1 MFWRI
6 LWKLFRASR
15 GRLGVALLALGS
27 GAAVCSAL
35 INLQLDAE
43 RKLTREFRALGA
55 NVIVSPLRE
64 ARAAGNE
71 SPLMSESVYR
81 RIAALRSARVV
92 AAAPYLYLVARS
104 PVVNAVER
112 RVIVA
117 GTMLDEV
124 RRMASWWKIEGQWV
138 EAREHTPR
146 CLVGRNAARQLG
158 VRPGSALELRFADR
172 SEVFTVAG
180 VVIAGGTEDN
190 QVFVNLP
197 RAQELAGLTVKL
209 RRPTRRR
216 VVGA

>member
-92 AAAPYLYLVARS
+92 AAAPRSEEHTSELQSLAYLVCRLLLEKKKNNNS
-104 PVVNAVER
+104 
-112 RVIVA
+112 
-117 GTMLDEV
+117 LLF
-124 RRMASWWKIEGQWV
+124 
-138 EAREHTPR
+138 TPQT
-146 CLVGRNAARQLG
+146 AADT
-158 VRPGSALELRFADR
+158 LRHIGLLPDR
-172 SEVFTVAG
+172 
-180 VVIAGGTEDN
+180 D
-190 QVFVNLP
+190 
-197 RAQELAGLTVKL
+197 
-209 RRPTRRR
+209 
-216 VVGA
+216 

>member
-55 NVIVSPLRE
+55 NVIVSPLCE

-104 PVVNAVER
+104 PVVNAAEQGGVL
-112 RVIVA
+112 A

-124 RRMASWWKIEGQWV
+124 PRMASWWKIEGQWV

-158 VRPGSALELRFADR
+158 GRPGGGLGVRLAERF
-172 SEVFTVAG
+172 EGVTVAG
-180 VVIAGGTEDN
+180 GV
-190 QVFVNLP
+190 
-197 RAQELAGLTVKL
+197 
-209 RRPTRRR
+209 
-216 VVGA
+216 

>member
-1 MFWRI
+1 MLWRV

-81 RIAALRSARVV
+81 RIGALRSARVV
-92 AAAPYLYLVARS
+92 AVAPYLYLVARS
-104 PVVNAVER
+104 PVVNAEQ
-112 RVIVA
+112 RVIVG

-124 RRMASWWKIEGQWV
+124 RRMAS
-138 EAREHTPR
+138 
-146 CLVGRNAARQLG
+146 
-158 VRPGSALELRFADR
+158 
-172 SEVFTVAG
+172 
-180 VVIAGGTEDN
+180 
-190 QVFVNLP
+190 
-197 RAQELAGLTVKL
+197 
-209 RRPTRRR
+209 
-216 VVGA
+216 

>member
-55 NVIVSPLRE
+55 NVIVSPLHE

-92 AAAPYLYLVARS
+92 APAPYLYLLALAPAFKTGQLEVHG
-104 PVVNAVER
+104 
-112 RVIVA
+112 A
-117 GTMLDEV
+117 GT
-124 RRMASWWKIEGQWV
+124 
-138 EAREHTPR
+138 T
-146 CLVGRNAARQLG
+146 
-158 VRPGSALELRFADR
+158 
-172 SEVFTVAG
+172 
-180 VVIAGGTEDN
+180 
-190 QVFVNLP
+190 
-197 RAQELAGLTVKL
+197 
-209 RRPTRRR
+209 
-216 VVGA
+216 

>member
-81 RIAALRSARVV
+81 RIGALRSARVV
-92 AAAPYLYLVARS
+92 APGPYPYLLARAARGKCAR
-104 PVVNAVER
+104 PTGVCGR
-112 RVIVA
+112 
-117 GTMLDEV
+117 TTV
-124 RRMASWWKIEGQWV
+124 RR
-138 EAREHTPR
+138 
-146 CLVGRNAARQLG
+146 
-158 VRPGSALELRFADR
+158 
-172 SEVFTVAG
+172 
-180 VVIAGGTEDN
+180 
-190 QVFVNLP
+190 
-197 RAQELAGLTVKL
+197 
-209 RRPTRRR
+209 
-216 VVGA
+216 